1 MQCYNN
7 YIVVC
12 IINDFKQAFKLKIKS
27 NKNNYNIELNIQDI
41 INSKIT
47 KKKYFSKLLYCIF
60 CQKKN

>member
-47 KKKYFSKLLYCIF
+47 KKKYFSKLL
-60 CQKKN
+60 